1 MDDFDGGDRYGSPM
15 MGMLGMMGPMVTGLI
30 IMMMIST
37 TAPIIMYVIA
47 RWRQNKEPQ
56 QDPQLGIK
64 FALGFFRQI
73 GYQLMLLGGFLVVFA
88 IIGKDMGRGGRG
100 ELMRPAFGL
109 LIPGLIVWGVHN
121 LAMQRT
127 NRLQFRNVERLWAGY
142 NLLSTGVMGMIALVL
157 VFQTLFAK
165 GDTGPFGRMAWA
177 MALVYCSAWAT
188 QGVMFLNSVLD
199 TPAPPSSMGSSAPPA
214 GGAATGGGGAEPWNK
229 PLT

>member
-15 MGMLGMMGPMVTGLI
+15 MGMMGMLGPMMGIMVV
-30 IMMMIST
+30 MMVLSSM
-37 TAPIIMYVIA
+37 APVLMYIIA
-47 RWRQNKEPQ
+47 RWRQNREPV

-88 IIGKDMGRGGRG
+88 IIGKNMGGDRGG
-100 ELMRPAFGL
+100 LMRPAFGL

-127 NRLQFRNVERLWAGY
+127 NRIQFPNVERLWAGY
-142 NLLSTGVMGMIALVL
+142 NLLTTGIVGLIAIVL

-165 GDTGPFGRMAWA
+165 GDSGQPGRMAWA
-177 MALVYCSAWAT
+177 LALVYCSAWAT
-188 QGVMFLNSVLD
+188 QGVMFLNRVLD
-199 TPAPPSSMGSSAPPA
+199 TPSTPSSMGASPPA
-214 GGAATGGGGAEPWNK
+214 SGSATGGAEPWNK